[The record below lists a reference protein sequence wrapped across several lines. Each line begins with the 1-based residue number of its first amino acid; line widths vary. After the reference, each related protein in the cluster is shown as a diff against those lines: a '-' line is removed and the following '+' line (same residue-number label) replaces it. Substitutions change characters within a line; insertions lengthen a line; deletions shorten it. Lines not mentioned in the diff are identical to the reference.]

1 MDALRISQRPGHR
14 RGSGSRAWR
23 AKRGCSRI
31 RRASASAVPRGH
43 VTPARAGSNNGSAR
57 IQTHPVKTRTT
68 SAWTVTRDEEG
79 FRLDW
84 FLAAAG
90 RLGSR
95 GRVRVAL
102 ERGQVFVNEV
112 EAFAKD
118 AGSRVAAGDTVRVWT
133 DRPGSGRR
141 RTRLRAFGASAG
153 QALRRADCRSST
165 KTRSL
170 LVVNKPAGLLAVPL
184 ERREGAP
191 SLYERI
197 EDHLRSRGKRRPLI
211 VHRIDRDTSGLV
223 VFAKT
228 ARAQQALKSQ
238 FKRREPERI
247 YLALVVHGH
256 PQPPHGTWRDRIV
269 WDRKALIQKKAQ
281 ATDPKASVAISD
293 YRVLETF
300 DGHVAHR
307 GSPADGQAEPDSH
320 AGRTARSSAGGRET
334 LRRRCGADACGLSP
348 AGASCL
354 SSRVSPP
361 SRRSFADVRGAPARR
376 LVRPVGPIANG
387 ATQITKNDQPQR
399 T

>member
-1 MDALRISQRPGHR
+1 M
-14 RGSGSRAWR
+14 
-23 AKRGCSRI
+23 
-31 RRASASAVPRGH
+31 RRASASAVPHGH
-43 VTPARAGSNNGSAR
+43 VSPARTGADNGSAR
-57 IQTHPVKTRTT
+57 IQSHPVKTRTT
-68 SAWTVTRDEEG
+68 PAWTVTPDEQG
-79 FRLDW
+79 LRLDR

-112 EAFAKD
+112 EASTTD
-118 AGSRVAAGDTVRVWT
+118 AGSRVAPGDIIRLWI
-133 DRPGSGRR
+133 DRPGSARP

-153 QALRRADCRSST
+153 QAPSRSLQILYEDE
-165 KTRSL
+165 SL

-247 YLALVVHGH
+247 YLALVYGH
-256 PQPPHGTWRDRIV
+256 PQPPHGTWRDQIV

-293 YRVLETF
+293 YRVLETLT
-300 DGHVAHR
+300 DTALIEVRLQTGKQNQIRMQAGLHGHPLVGEKRYVADAEQMRVAFPRQALHAYR
-307 GSPADGQAEPDSH
+307 LAFRHPADDRLLTFEAPLPGDLSALLERLRTEP
-320 AGRTARSSAGGRET
+320 
-334 LRRRCGADACGLSP
+334 RR
-348 AGASCL
+348 
-354 SSRVSPP
+354 
-361 SRRSFADVRGAPARR
+361 SRRTTSPKGHE
-376 LVRPVGPIANG
+376 GH
-387 ATQITKNDQPQR
+387 
-399 T
+399 